1 MKKDKYLPIAVSMGV
16 TVGENSSVFGML
28 AAGHKETGKII
39 LFIGNVS
46 HLELTDSTRIR
57 EHLFETGLELNLTQL
72 QGFKQMIEDSDDFMK
87 QIESHLTQQADQ
99 AKKELEDL
107 DSLNLTDFLKNRDN

>member
-72 QGFKQMIEDSDDFMK
+72 QGFKQMIEDSDDFIIA
-87 QIESHLTQQADQ
+87 IESHLKDQ
-99 AKKELEDL
+99 AAQAEKALEDF
-107 DSLNLTDFLKNRDN
+107 DNSKLTDFLNYRDN